1 MIAKAY
7 SQARRVA
14 LASDSHGA
22 LHDDV
27 LRALADADLIVHAGD
42 VGASAVLDALA
53 ALALTVAIM
62 GNNDTREKWAL
73 SEHTRLAQLVDVAEF
88 ALSGGS
94 LVAVHGH
101 QWPKVATRHAKIRMR
116 FPHARCV
123 VYGHSHRLI
132 VDRDADPWVVNPG
145 ACGRS
150 RTYGGASWLGLTVG
164 RKGWRITESRF
175 D

>member
-1 MIAKAY
+1 MMAKAY
-7 SQARRVA
+7 LQVRRVA
-14 LASDSHGA
+14 LVSDSHGTVHDAVLQA
-22 LHDDV
+22 LT
-27 LRALADADLIVHAGD
+27 DADLIVHAGD
-42 VGASAVLDALA
+42 VGSSAVLDALA
-53 ALALTVAIM
+53 ALAPTVAIM
-62 GNNDTREKWAL
+62 GNNDTLEKWVS
-73 SEHTRLAQLVDVAEF
+73 SEHARLAQLGDVAEF

-101 QWPKVATRHAKIRMR
+101 QWPKVATRHEKIRMR
-116 FPHARCV
+116 FPDARCV

-132 VDRDADPWVVNPG
+132 VERDVEPWVVNPG

-150 RTYGGASWLGLTVG
+150 RAYGGASWLGLTVG